1 MTNIIWR
8 WTNILVKSK
17 FILPA
22 IIIGTLTA
30 CATVSPPTATPT
42 PDRSAAVRVIMG
54 NYNHCFS
61 QMNANCIASL
71 YTSDGEIYSMGLLQ
85 ASGPDAIR
93 SFMNQSFNNARIDS
107 FPATIDSIIIYGED
121 AVVIGTS
128 DEKTT
133 DTANQSNEAK
143 MRYITEWIGQ
153 PNGQWLLKR
162 FNTEAL
168 P

>member
-1 MTNIIWR
+1 
-8 WTNILVKSK
+8 
-17 FILPA
+17 
-22 IIIGTLTA
+22 
-30 CATVSPPTATPT
+30 
-42 PDRSAAVRVIMG
+42 
-54 NYNHCFS
+54 
-61 QMNANCIASL
+61 
-71 YTSDGEIYSMGLLQ
+71 MGLLQ

>member
-8 WTNILVKSK
+8 WTNILAKSK

-30 CATVSPPTATPT
+30 CATVSPPTAAPT
-42 PDRSAAVRVIMG
+42 PDQSAAVQAIMG
-54 NYNHCFS
+54 KYNQCFS
-61 QMNANCIASL
+61 QMDANCISLL
-71 YTSDGEIYSMGLLQ
+71 YTPDGEIYSTGLLQ
-85 ASGPDAIR
+85 ASGLDAIR
-93 SFMNQSFNNARIDS
+93 SFMHQSFNNARIDS
-107 FPATIDSIIIYGED
+107 FTATINSIIINGED
-121 AVVIGTS
+121 AVVIGTT

-133 DTANQSNEAK
+133 NTANQSTEAK
-143 MRYITEWIGQ
+143 MQYITEWIGQ

-162 FNTEAL
+162 FNTEVL

>member
-1 MTNIIWR
+1 MPAS
-8 WTNILVKSK
+8 KST
-17 FILPA
+17 FLLLL
-22 IIIGTLTA
+22 IIISMAGATA
-30 CATVSPPTATPT
+30 CNSSPQATATPM
-42 PDRSAAVRVIMG
+42 PDRSAAVRAIMG
-54 NYNHCFS
+54 KFNQCFS

-71 YTSDGEIYSMGLLQ
+71 YTSDGEIYSTGLLQ

-107 FPATIDSIIIYGED
+107 FTATIDSIIINGED
-121 AVVIGTS
+121 AVVIGAS

-133 DTANQSNEAK
+133 DKANQSNEAQ

>member
-1 MTNIIWR
+1 MTNNIWR
-8 WTNILVKSK
+8 WTNVLAKSR

-30 CATVSPPTATPT
+30 CATVSPPTATPK
-42 PDRSAAVRVIMG
+42 PDQSAAVRVLMG
-54 NYNHCFS
+54 KYNQCFS

-71 YTSDGEIYSMGLLQ
+71 YTSDGEIYSTGLLQ
-85 ASGPDAIR
+85 ASGTDAIR

-107 FPATIDSIIIYGED
+107 FTATIDSIIINGED
-121 AVVIGTS
+121 AVVIGAT

-133 DTANQSNEAK
+133 NTANQSNEAK

-162 FNTEAL
+162 FNTEVL